1 MKSRIEKLA
10 TFNLELANRLSDF
23 VISNK
28 RMGEE
33 IEQLKKEKEQL
44 RDKIQE
50 HERTSS
56 QGDSEVR
63 RLRDAL
69 IYSNTYHEVIPLCDK
84 LIDLQSHLAKIE
96 DDCRQKKEEMELT
109 ARQTREL
116 KKVYS
121 ELLKIESQLGF
132 ENLRELPEMY
142 RKSIEEFDQ
151 FQRDNSDLKFAIKCL
166 EQDRANKEV
175 LLEKKDNEIKIL
187 MYLNHELINE
197 WRLSDPSANPLKY
210 SKEFFA
216 RRKFHVTNET
226 VITIDD
232 LYRDIGSLQSQVA
245 SLQKVA
251 SLERRQIDSL
261 KASIEEKTRTIEALN
276 KRLDSHQSDHLTLHR
291 ERSVHDQSNSSIKD
305 DTLVQEQSLLKDQVA
320 HLTTV
325 NHRLN
330 MQLVDLEIDNKK
342 KEAVVHQ
349 LQGDIA
355 QITTMYKESV
365 SLPAADF
372 SRQDNE
378 LLAEE
383 NSLLHEKIQAY
394 KQLYSVLSTYKC
406 DLDTQFSDILPTITS
421 LIYVDSQIKQDIEV
435 NRELVRANLTN
446 RVLQERDLLHR
457 HKIHALQAYID
468 VVNNKCSNMNNIIV
482 ECMDNIERLQKERDS
497 LEANTYLE
505 KVKQYLEQKSNEL
518 TEYNMKMDQI
528 IVSYDNI
535 KTSMLGD
542 NSSVS
547 SRHEQI
553 QEELMQ
559 QIDGIKTEYNAR
571 FEAIIAACEQK
582 AEDAKSHFRQQLE
595 EKEAELSRLQAKVAS
610 CEYEGKASILVQL
623 SGITSIVLE
632 LKRELTDAHS
642 HLKMMD
648 LTIDAVDKINRGQ
661 TSEMMAS
668 IASKVTAIIEEA
680 KQKPVASPDAYST
693 ALTSIQAHI
702 IKAIPL

>member
-1 MKSRIEKLA
+1 
-10 TFNLELANRLSDF
+10 
-23 VISNK
+23 
-28 RMGEE
+28 
-33 IEQLKKEKEQL
+33 
-44 RDKIQE
+44 
-50 HERTSS
+50 
-56 QGDSEVR
+56 
-63 RLRDAL
+63 
-69 IYSNTYHEVIPLCDK
+69 
-84 LIDLQSHLAKIE
+84 
-96 DDCRQKKEEMELT
+96 
-109 ARQTREL
+109 
-116 KKVYS
+116 
-121 ELLKIESQLGF
+121 
-132 ENLRELPEMY
+132 
-142 RKSIEEFDQ
+142 
-151 FQRDNSDLKFAIKCL
+151 
-166 EQDRANKEV
+166 
-175 LLEKKDNEIKIL
+175 
-187 MYLNHELINE
+187 
-197 WRLSDPSANPLKY
+197 
-210 SKEFFA
+210 
-216 RRKFHVTNET
+216 
-226 VITIDD
+226 
-232 LYRDIGSLQSQVA
+232 
-245 SLQKVA
+245 
-251 SLERRQIDSL
+251 
-261 KASIEEKTRTIEALN
+261 
-276 KRLDSHQSDHLTLHR
+276 
-291 ERSVHDQSNSSIKD
+291 
-305 DTLVQEQSLLKDQVA
+305 
-320 HLTTV
+320 
-325 NHRLN
+325 
-330 MQLVDLEIDNKK
+330 
-342 KEAVVHQ
+342 
-349 LQGDIA
+349 
-355 QITTMYKESV
+355 
-365 SLPAADF
+365 
-372 SRQDNE
+372 
-378 LLAEE
+378 
-383 NSLLHEKIQAY
+383 
-394 KQLYSVLSTYKC
+394 
-406 DLDTQFSDILPTITS
+406 
-421 LIYVDSQIKQDIEV
+421 
-435 NRELVRANLTN
+435 
-446 RVLQERDLLHR
+446 
-457 HKIHALQAYID
+457 
-468 VVNNKCSNMNNIIV
+468 MNNIIV